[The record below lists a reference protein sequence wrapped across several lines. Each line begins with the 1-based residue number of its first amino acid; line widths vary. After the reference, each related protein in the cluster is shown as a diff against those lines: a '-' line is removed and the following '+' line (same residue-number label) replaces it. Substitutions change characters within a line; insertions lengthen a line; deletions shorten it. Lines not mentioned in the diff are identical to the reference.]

1 MLEPSPSRRPT
12 EYAAHAPAAPPC
24 LGADNYL
31 PSEEGFAALD
41 AVRTGTGARQASDTA
56 ALAWR
61 RLRASAFTAA
71 KCRVGDVSWR
81 GLLRARRRALL
92 ASSGQSRKPQP
103 LGLMVMHAGRATNNP
118 TVFFTI

>member
-1 MLEPSPSRRPT
+1 MR
-12 EYAAHAPAAPPC
+12 A
-24 LGADNYL
+24 
-31 PSEEGFAALD
+31 
-41 AVRTGTGARQASDTA
+41 GTGAARQASDAA

-71 KCRVGDVSWR
+71 KCRVGDVAWR

-92 ASSGQSRKPQP
+92 ASSGQSRKPQQ
-103 LGLMVMHAGRATNNP
+103 LGIMHAGRATNNP

>member
-31 PSEEGFAALD
+31 PSEEGFA
-41 AVRTGTGARQASDTA
+41 VRRGTGARQASDTA

-92 ASSGQSRKPQP
+92 ASSGQSRKPQQ
-103 LGLMVMHAGRATNNP
+103 LGIMHAGRATNNP